1 MRLVV
6 FSLMS
11 LLVSG
16 SSWAADL
23 YVGADAG
30 VTHTRVLSETRGSL
44 GLYAG
49 ATLGDRFAA
58 EFGWR
63 RVGQDPHADIASA
76 SLLVRSNW
84 SQRWSLYGRLGL
96 GRLSSEIPNGNDA
109 GRTRLLWGG
118 GLHGGLTKN
127 LAMRVDLQVV
137 GSGTQH
143 LGAGFMWRL

>member
-30 VTHTRVLSETRGSL
+30 VTHTRVL
-44 GLYAG
+44 
-49 ATLGDRFAA
+49 
-58 EFGWR
+58 
-63 RVGQDPHADIASA
+63 
-76 SLLVRSNW
+76 
-84 SQRWSLYGRLGL
+84 
-96 GRLSSEIPNGNDA
+96 
-109 GRTRLLWGG
+109 
-118 GLHGGLTKN
+118 TKN

-137 GSGTQH
+137 GSGTRH